1 MSALGDKLRRAREST
16 VDCDG
21 MGFTIRRPT
30 DIEAWN
36 ARDKDGI
43 DVVCNFVVGW
53 NLTELQLGIPGGS
66 GAPVEFDTD
75 ALREFLSDRVE
86 LIGQLSSAITAAY
99 VDHANQRGEA
109 EKN

>member
-21 MGFTIRRPT
+21 MVFTIRRPT

-36 ARDKDGI
+36 ARDKEGI
-43 DVVCNFVVGW
+43 DVVCGFVVGW
-53 NLTELQLGIPGGS
+53 NLTELQLGLPGGS
-66 GAPVEFDTD
+66 GVPVEFDAD
-75 ALREFLSDRVE
+75 ALREFLSDRPE
-86 LIGQLSSAITAAY
+86 LIRQLSDAVTAAY
-99 VDHANQRGEA
+99 VDHANKRGEA